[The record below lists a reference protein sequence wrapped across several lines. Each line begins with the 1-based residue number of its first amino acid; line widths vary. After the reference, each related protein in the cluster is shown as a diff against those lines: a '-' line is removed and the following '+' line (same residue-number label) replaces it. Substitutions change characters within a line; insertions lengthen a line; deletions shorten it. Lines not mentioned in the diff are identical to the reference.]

1 MATLVPEICATV
13 SGSVSVQPFHLG
25 QRPVAHNDRT
35 HQFEQV
41 GANAVKIPA
50 AHARRG
56 VQGAGSGRVP
66 EARHIGDARA
76 NLYSLLQTC
85 LVNGIDGYLC
95 PKTSLAARPKAKTVE
110 DFRPCCPS
118 GPRSPEIDH
127 RCGRGASAWSIERLR
142 SSRSCDLGCRGPI
155 SSSWV
160 AASPRGGMSTVGERL
175 SVVDLPFGICG
186 L

>member
-13 SGSVSVQPFHLG
+13 SGSVSVQPLHLG
-25 QRPVAHNDRT
+25 QHPATHNDRT
-35 HQFEQV
+35 HQFEPV
-41 GANAVKIPA
+41 GANAIKIPA

-56 VQGAGSGRVP
+56 VQGAGSGRAP
-66 EARHIGDARA
+66 EAMHIGDARA
-76 NLYSLLQTC
+76 NLYSLMQTC
-85 LVNGIDGYLC
+85 LVNDIDRCLFL
-95 PKTSLAARPKAKTVE
+95 KASLVARPKGRTVE

-118 GPRSPEIDH
+118 GPRSPEFDH
-127 RCGRGASAWSIERLR
+127 RSGRGASAWSIERLR
-142 SSRSCDLGCRGPI
+142 SSGSCDLGCRGPI

-175 SVVDLPFGICG
+175 SVVDLPLSICG